1 MAEVLE
7 SRRNSLLALESRVS
21 KQRSSVQTAL
31 ERLVQNRPSAD
42 PATLVGR
49 GFVNKVADA
58 AAEHGASAVV
68 FDEDLT
74 ASQIRNL
81 EREMPKEAK
90 VLDRAAVIL
99 DIFAARARSA
109 EAKTQVELAQLNY
122 LLPRLTRRWG
132 HLSRQAGGIGTRGVG
147 ETQLEIDR
155 RLVSKR
161 IAQLKSKL
169 VIIERDRRLRRDRR
183 RELPSVALVGYTN
196 AGKSSLFR
204 RLSKADVF
212 VEDRLF
218 ATLDPRA
225 RRVALGQDVTVVMTD
240 TVGFIRKLPHDL
252 VAPFRS
258 TLAETVDAD
267 LVLHV
272 VDVAHPAWEEHLRVG
287 DEVLEGLGVSRENE
301 LIVLNKTDLVAGPL
315 PKAPGGRGSV
325 AVSAVTGDGVGK
337 LKTVI
342 RDRLLTAP
350 GCPSTSLKR
359 CSGRSIFPT
368 SSRGGIVRTPSS
380 SPCGS
385 MRGGSAMKASTRIA
399 WRGGAGQTAEGRDA
413 DLRVSLSGVQPD
425 LQLPLLQGGS
435 GQGPVVSDVR
445 RRRTEPGAVAFRRQ
459 RVVKGCSGR
468 RGRGFR

>member
-1 MAEVLE
+1 MPPPRNIEVQPSGDE
-7 SRRNSLLALESRVS
+7 PTLLVGLVCSGTL
-21 KQRSSVQTAL
+21 RSEVEDHLDEL
-31 ERLVQNRPSAD
+31 ERLVDTAGGRVVERMIQERPSPD
-42 PATLVGR
+42 PATLVGS
-49 GFVNKVADA
+49 GFVTKISNM
-58 AAEHGASAVV
+58 AAELKVQSVV

-81 EREMPKEAK
+81 ETEMPKNTK

-99 DIFAARARSA
+99 DIFAARARSR

-161 IAQLKSKL
+161 IAQLKGKL
-169 VIIERDRRLRRDRR
+169 AIIERDRRLRRDRR
-183 RELPSVALVGYTN
+183 RDLPSVALVGYTN

-204 RLSKADVF
+204 RLAKANVL

-225 RRVALGQDVTVVMTD
+225 RRVSLGQDVTAVMTD

-258 TLAETVDAD
+258 TLEEAVDAD

-287 DEVLEGLGVSRENE
+287 DEVLEGLGVDRERE
-301 LIVLNKTDLVAGPL
+301 LIVLNKIDLVAGRRPF
-315 PKAPGGRGSV
+315 APGGRQAV
-325 AVSAVTGDGVGK
+325 AVSAATGEGLGDLRSAIRGSLLSGPGVAI
-337 LKTVI
+337 LRIPLEEAELVQRAVNLPHQLARRFRHETVE
-342 RDRLLTAP
+342 LA
-350 GCPSTSLKR
+350 
-359 CSGRSIFPT
+359 
-368 SSRGGIVRTPSS
+368 
-380 SPCGS
+380 
-385 MRGGSAMKASTRIA
+385 MRVDA
-399 WRGGAGQTAEGRDA
+399 WRLSEGGLDKYRVTDWGQA
-413 DLRVSLSGVQPD
+413 D
-425 LQLPLLQGGS
+425 GG
-435 GQGPVVSDVR
+435 
-445 RRRTEPGAVAFRRQ
+445 
-459 RVVKGCSGR
+459 
-468 RGRGFR
+468 